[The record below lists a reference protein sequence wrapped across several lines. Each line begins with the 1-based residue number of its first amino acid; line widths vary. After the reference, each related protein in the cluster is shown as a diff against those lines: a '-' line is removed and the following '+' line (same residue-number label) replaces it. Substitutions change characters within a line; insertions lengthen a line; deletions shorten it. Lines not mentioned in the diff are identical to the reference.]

1 MRVTWTTPQ
10 QGRPAWTPPP
20 RPGIVPLHPLTFGAV
35 LGRSFTALRQNPRV
49 LLGFAL
55 LVQVAAYLVVGAATA
70 GVAFG
75 LFSRLDTVTPGSDD
89 YNAIMAGSFAIT
101 MLVAGVL
108 GLAAGVLG
116 VIVQAVVVT
125 EVAHEVL
132 AEKLTLKTLWRQVR
146 PVAWRLIGYA
156 AILVVAVLL
165 GVGAVVLAISGL
177 ALLTPIA
184 AVLAAILSIL
194 GGIVLSLWLSTKLLL
209 TPAAIILEHATIRGG
224 IARSWRLTRTRFW
237 PILGVTIVIQ
247 LIFQVLA
254 QIISIPFSLL
264 GSTLSTIIAPTG
276 ATGTAAPLSFIITV
290 IAVQCLA
297 LVISA
302 ISTVVLSTATAL
314 LYVDCRMR
322 HEGLDLDLLSYV
334 EQRDAGAPGLADP
347 YTVGIGRIAAPRYAA
362 PAYPGIPGPG
372 YPPPGYA
379 APGYPPPGYAAPG
392 YAAPGYTA
400 PGSAAPPTGAP
411 AAPPPT
417 AAPASPPAPA
427 PAPGGAP
434 VPTQWTAPGERP
446 DDPSDTP

>member
-1 MRVTWTTPQ
+1 MGHTVQEPGEQGMRVTWTTPQ

-55 LVQVAAYLVVGAATA
+55 LVQVAAYIVVGAATA

-75 LFSRLDTVTPGSDD
+75 VFSRLDTVTPGSDD

-101 MLVAGVL
+101 VLVAGIL

-132 AEKLTLKTLWRQVR
+132 AEKLTLKALWRRVR

-156 AILVVAVLL
+156 AILGAAVLL

-184 AVLAAILSIL
+184 AVLAAILSVL

-209 TPAAIILEHATIRGG
+209 TPAAIILERATIRGG
-224 IARSWRLTRTRFW
+224 IARSWRLTRSRFW

-276 ATGTAAPLSFIITV
+276 ADATTVPLSFIITV
-290 IAVQCLA
+290 VAVQCLA

-347 YTVGIGRIAAPRYAA
+347 YTVGIGRIAAPRHPA
-362 PAYPGIPGPG
+362 PAYAGQPGYG
-372 YPPPGYA
+372 YPPQAYPA
-379 APGYPPPGYAAPG
+379 LGYPAPG
-392 YAAPGYTA
+392 YAAPPAAY
-400 PGSAAPPTGAP
+400 PAAPVPGGAPGAP
-411 AAPPPT
+411 AA
-417 AAPASPPAPA
+417 APA
-427 PAPGGAP
+427 PAPDVAP
-434 VPTQWTAPGERP
+434 APTQWTAPGERP
-446 DDPSDTP
+446 DDPSTP